1 MPETP
6 FEVTL
11 QLRANSDRERHAPW
25 PIFWRRGDLPHSVR
39 GEDFWLKRYCLS
51 RRPQLR
57 KADRPSASNE
67 TGLRQTRSVEEGS
80 SAAMRGATVSRWQ
93 FYCYG
98 LDGLGAPQL
107 GVEYRLTLSCTPL
120 AAPETDGQAT
130 MTTADEVYW
139 QVMSAFHA
147 SIRNIDAPHPIV
159 LTVMVPTEVF
169 TRSFNAFES
178 STLLTANTKFIIDT
192 HESVQVIDTLGPI
205 GNWFESML
213 TSIPVDMVP
222 SRWSV
227 CVVQQPILVSPSTIT
242 LLPCLCTDIAKFL
255 AAKASGMLLA
265 ITPSENLNIKLTSC
279 GCIHTRVLQER
290 HNPHTPAI
298 PRQLTTSS
306 PPLLLHHDRHTL
318 PHALLSCI

>member
-1 MPETP
+1 
-6 FEVTL
+6 
-11 QLRANSDRERHAPW
+11 
-25 PIFWRRGDLPHSVR
+25 VR

-67 TGLRQTRSVEEGS
+67 AGLRQTRSVEEGS

-98 LDGLGAPQL
+98 LDGLGTPQL

-147 SIRNIDAPHPIV
+147 SIRNIDTPHPIV

-205 GNWFESML
+205 DNWFESML

-222 SRWSV
+222 SGRLVSAI
-227 CVVQQPILVSPSTIT
+227 QQPILVPQSTIT
-242 LLPCLCTDIAKFL
+242 LFPCFDSHIAKLL
-255 AAKASGMLLA
+255 AAKASKELLLA
-265 ITPSENLNIKLTSC
+265 ITLSRRLNIRRTS
-279 GCIHTRVLQER
+279 GGSIQ
-290 HNPHTPAI
+290 
-298 PRQLTTSS
+298 S
-306 PPLLLHHDRHTL
+306 
-318 PHALLSCI
+318 